1 MVRRRLEETE
11 KAILD
16 GMATLQICG
25 RYGPEVLV
33 KLPAV
38 PQPVTP
44 DDTCNSELVFLREDN
59 ELMPGDGFEIARGDE
74 MTCWAQLE
82 LAVKD
87 EAKGQPLEISL
98 AEIKITRPGLGPTF
112 PSTSV
117 MVAALRQKDADLE
130 ALMTETA
137 QRRKAI
143 KLLLDQLNC
152 GD

>member
-1 MVRRRLEETE
+1 MRIGQLASVTRVAPSRIRFYERQGLIPIPVRHSNGYRSYD
-11 KAILD
+11 A
-16 GMATLQICG
+16 AAV
-25 RYGPEVLV
+25 EVLKFV
-33 KLPAV
+33 DQAQRL
-38 PQPVTP
+38 
-44 DDTCNSELVFLREDN
+44 
-59 ELMPGDGFEIARGDE
+59 GF
-74 MTCWAQLE
+74 
-82 LAVKD
+82 
-87 EAKGQPLEISL
+87 SL
-98 AEIKITRPGLGPTF
+98 AEIKVTRPGLGSTF